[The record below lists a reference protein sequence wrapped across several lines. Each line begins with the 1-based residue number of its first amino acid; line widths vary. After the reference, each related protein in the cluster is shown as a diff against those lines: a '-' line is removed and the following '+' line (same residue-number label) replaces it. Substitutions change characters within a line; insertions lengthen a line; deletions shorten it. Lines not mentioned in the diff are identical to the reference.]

1 MYEKEVEAVRAAVAA
16 LRSESDPGLVQELQ
30 EELAAAATGLE
41 YYGITKSVLE
51 RFLRDKALSKSTK
64 AAIRQAINAV
74 VAMYTK

>member
-16 LRSESDPGLVQELQ
+16 LRSESDPRLVQELQ
-30 EELAAAATGLE
+30 EEQAAAATGLE